1 MYSLSFEK
9 AAFKSSCVWNAILA
23 DPFGPFIP
31 ISRLHAKIGMGE
43 KNWIKFEDTYHMI
56 M

>member
-1 MYSLSFEK
+1 MYSLSFPK
-9 AAFKSSCVWNAILA
+9 AAFKSSWVWNAILA

-43 KNWIKFEDTYHMI
+43 KNLNGFKNT
-56 M
+56 